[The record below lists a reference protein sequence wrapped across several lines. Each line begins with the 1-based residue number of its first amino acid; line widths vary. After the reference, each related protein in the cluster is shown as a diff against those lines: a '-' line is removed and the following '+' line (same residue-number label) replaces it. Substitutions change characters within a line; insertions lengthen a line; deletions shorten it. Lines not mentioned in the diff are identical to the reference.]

1 MEISQNFVAF
11 TEYMNFKVEKQKS
24 KGRNKK
30 KWPVCIFMIL
40 CWMRNQMQV
49 LNLLY
54 QNGLIDTCQVT
65 SQRQFL
71 HDTVQK
77 YDLFLPE
84 LH

>member
-1 MEISQNFVAF
+1 MEILQDFVAF
-11 TEYMNFKVEKQKS
+11 SEYMSFKMEKQKS
-24 KGRNKK
+24 KVRNK

>member
-11 TEYMNFKVEKQKS
+11 SEYMNFKVEKQKS
-24 KGRNKK
+24 KGRNK

-54 QNGLIDTCQVT
+54 LNGLFDTCQVT
-65 SQRQFL
+65 SQWQFL